1 MQINVIL
8 GVNIDTLAW
17 IKKLQNS
24 KEDNIV
30 VLDYHHQGKPIYI
43 EDILYLSPSDAKP
56 LIKCFENVKFH
67 KSLSVYP
74 GMAGKMSSL
83 YGKQDK

>member
-8 GVNIDTLAW
+8 GVNVDTLAW
-17 IKKLQNS
+17 IEKLQNL
-24 KEDNIV
+24 KEENIV
-30 VLDYHHQGKPIYI
+30 VLDYHHQGKPIYR

-56 LIKCFENVKFH
+56 LIMCFKNIKFY

-83 YGKQDK
+83 HGKQDK